1 MLSNLQDA
9 SIVQLFENQVERTP
23 NAIALIWEEQQIT
36 YRELNEQANQLAH
49 YLQNLGVGLETLVG
63 ICVERSPAMI
73 IGILGI
79 LKAGGAYVPLD
90 PAYPQE
96 RLAFMLEDSQVPV
109 LLTQNHLIPSLPK
122 HQSQI
127 ICLDTD
133 WSTIAQHSLE
143 NPTNYITPDNLAYII
158 YTSGSTGQPKGVC
171 VIQRGVVRLVQ
182 QTNYVNLSADEVFL
196 QLAPISFDASTFEIW
211 GSLLNGALLAIMPA
225 GTPSL
230 QELGQAIARYQVT
243 TLWLTAGLFHLM
255 VDERLQDL
263 KPVRQLLAGGDVL
276 SVSHIKKVWQEL
288 KGCQL
293 INGYGPTENTTFTC
307 CYAITDANQLGNSVP
322 IGSAIANTQVYL
334 LDAQMQPVKDG
345 ASGELYVGGAGL
357 AREYLNRPDLTAE
370 KFVPNPFSNS
380 PGGRLYKTG
389 DLGRYLPDGSID
401 YLGRID
407 QQVKIRGFRI
417 ELGEIESLLWQHP
430 TVKLAAVADKEDASG
445 NKQLVAYIVPNSSP
459 DRVLWSSQCLAE
471 FDWAKGDQNYT
482 TELTTEDISIGGVCL
497 VGVPDSWELGKQIR
511 LRLQLPATSDQI
523 LLAGTV
529 AWRQEHRA
537 GIQFAPTPNQQVLLQ
552 QNVDY
557 LLETKGFLKV
567 WQRTIVGSLRSFL
580 KEKLPNYMMPSSFV
594 LLNAL
599 PLTPNGKVDRKAL
612 PKPKDGAR
620 PELAGDFVAPRTP
633 VEEALVGI
641 WAEVLKLDR
650 VGIYDNFL
658 ELGGNSLRATQ
669 VMFRVWN
676 KWQVEL
682 PLRSLL
688 EASTVAKF
696 AQTIETTRWQ
706 KGNFSLSPLKPIDR
720 NQNLPVSFGQEQLWF
735 LGQRLPNIPVYNEP
749 STIRLHG
756 SLKVDILEKA
766 FRALI
771 NRHEILRTNFVAV
784 DGQLLQI
791 IQDPPTFSLPVV
803 NLQDLPVWKREAAAL
818 RLATLEAQQPF
829 DLTQGLLLRTTLIQ
843 LDETDYRLFLTL
855 HHIIFDGVSLYT
867 VLFPELEALYQAFDK
882 GQPSPLPAL
891 TIQYAD
897 FAVWQRQWL
906 QKKVLETN
914 LSYWQQQLAG
924 ITTLQ
929 LPTDRPRSPIQR
941 FQGARECLALP
952 KDLTE
957 ELRALS
963 RREGVTLFVTLLAA
977 FKTLLYRYSNQ
988 DDIVVGTVSSSRN
1001 RPEIEGLMGYF
1012 LNTLVLRTD
1021 LSGSPSFRQ
1030 LLSRVRSVTL
1040 EATAHE
1046 DLPFQKLVEVLQ
1058 PERNLSQNPLFQVAF
1073 VLEPALPSS
1082 ELGWSLSQLDVDMG
1096 TAKFD
1101 LYLELDERPEGII
1114 GRLEYNTDLFDAG
1127 TIRRMLEHYQTLL
1140 TGIVR
1145 NPEQRLLALP
1155 LLGSDERRQL
1165 AEWNHTQVDYPDGD
1179 AGLHQL
1185 FELQAGRSPTAIAA
1199 IFDTQHLTYQDLN
1212 ARANQL
1218 ANYLRS
1224 LGVNSGMLVGICV
1237 ERSLE
1242 MVVGLLAILKAGGAY
1257 VPLDPNYPPE
1267 RLSFM
1272 LEHSQATV
1280 LLAQQHLLAK
1290 LPKLPVQV
1298 VCLDTE
1304 WGAVADGSTPN
1315 YAPDNLAYVIY
1326 TSGSTGQPKGVAI
1339 AHRGAV
1345 NTILDINQRF
1355 GVKVGDRVLALSSL
1369 SFDLSVYD
1377 IFGTLAA
1384 GGTIIIPQPS
1394 ANPDPSHWGD
1404 LMAREQVTIWNSA
1417 PALMQMLVEYG
1428 STHPPVLPA
1437 SLRLVM
1443 LSGDWLPITL
1453 PTQLQALV
1461 PDIQVVSLGGATE
1474 ASIWS
1479 ILYPIHNVDP
1489 TWKSIPYGRPMANQS
1504 FFVLNEAL
1512 EPCPVLIKGHLYIG
1526 GIGLAQGY
1534 WRDEEKTQQRFIIHP
1549 RTGERLYCTGDL
1561 GRYLPD
1567 GNIEFLGRIDHQ
1579 VKLRGFRIEL
1589 GEIEAILGQH
1599 PDVREAVLMTDG
1611 DASNQRLI
1619 AYIVSKLL
1627 PDRVPLQVPCL
1638 VEFESGNI
1646 LELTTEDISAGG
1658 IRLVGIPATCNLSQQ
1673 VRVRLQLPVAS
1684 EPQWL
1689 TGNVVWCQEEE
1700 AGVQLDLSLN
1710 ERSLLQQTVDF
1721 LLEKQGFLK
1730 VWQRTITGNIRSY
1743 LKEKLP
1749 SYMIPAHLVLL
1760 SALPLTPNGKIDR
1773 RILPVPQDQT
1783 PSELEQT
1790 FTAPRTPT
1798 EEILAK
1804 IWADLLNI
1812 EQVGIDRNFFE
1823 LGGHSLLS
1831 VKLLGRVKETFQ
1843 VNLPLRSI
1851 FEHPTVASLAAAI
1864 DLSRQLGVGAVAP
1877 QPILDLNAE
1886 VVLDPTINPHGL
1898 PLAPTEPNNIFLTGA
1913 TGFLGAFLLQELL
1926 EQTQANIYCLVR
1938 SANVAS
1944 GKAKIQQNL
1953 ERYLLWQP
1961 SFSHRIVAVLGDLSQ
1976 PFFGLTPEE
1985 FQHLA
1990 AKIDVIYHSG
2000 AIVNF
2005 LYPYSTLKAPNV
2017 LGTEEVLRL
2026 ASQIK
2031 VKPIHFIS
2039 TVGIF
2044 ASDVYKGV
2052 EAIREEE
2059 SPEDSIGLDIGYS
2072 QSKWVAEKLVAVARD
2087 RGMPVS
2093 IYRPGRISGDARTG
2107 VWSTTDFLCR
2117 IIKGCIQMEIAPELN
2132 LMMDMTPVN
2141 YVSSTIVHLSKQ
2153 KSSLGKSFHLVNHH
2167 QISWQQIINSIADL
2181 GYPLQQIPAEKW
2193 HLKMLDLASKS
2204 PENALHPLVTVF
2216 ATGNIEPALITLPF
2230 SYQNTLNGLLG
2241 SAIACPRPDAKLLD
2255 TYFSYFIRTG
2265 FLDPAPAIIGSF
2277 T

>member
-1 MLSNLQDA
+1 MLRNLQDA
-9 SIVQLFENQVERTP
+9 SIVQLFENQVGRTP

-73 IGILGI
+73 VGILGI

-158 YTSGSTGQPKGVC
+158 YTSGSTGKPKGVC

-182 QTNYVNLSADEVFL
+182 QTNYVNLSTDEVFL

-276 SVSHIKKVWQEL
+276 SVSHVKKVWQEL

-430 TVKLAAVADKEDASG
+430 TVKLAAVTDKEDASG

-537 GIQFAPTPNQQVLLQ
+537 GIQFAPTPTQQVLLRE
-552 QNVDY
+552 NVDY

-696 AQTIETTRWQ
+696 AQAIETTRWQ

-766 FRALI
+766 FRELI
-771 NRHEILRTNFVAV
+771 NRHEILRTKFLVV
-784 DGQLLQI
+784 DGQLVQV

-803 NLQDLPVWKREAAAL
+803 SLQHFPPSERETTAL
-818 RLATLEAQQPF
+818 RLATIEAQKPF
-829 DLTQGLLLRTTLIQ
+829 NLNEGSLLRAILIQ
-843 LDETDYRLFLTL
+843 LEETDYRLFLTI
-855 HHIIFDGVSLYT
+855 HHIDGFSLYN
-867 VLFPELEALYQAFDK
+867 VLFPELEAFYTALDRC
-882 GQPSPLPAL
+882 QPSQLPAL

-897 FAVWQRQWL
+897 FALWQRQWL
-906 QKKVLETN
+906 QHKFLETN
-914 LSYWQQQLAG
+914 LSYWQQQLADL
-924 ITTLQ
+924 TTLQ
-929 LPTDRPRSPIQR
+929 LPTDRLRPAIQSFR
-941 FQGARECLALP
+941 GARECLALP

-957 ELRALS
+957 KLKAFS

-988 DDIVVGTVSSSRN
+988 DDIVVGTMSSGRN
-1001 RPEIEGLMGYF
+1001 RPEIQGVMGYF
-1012 LNTLVLRTD
+1012 INTLVLRSD
-1021 LSGSPSFRQ
+1021 LSGSPSFRK

-1040 EATAHE
+1040 EAFAHQ
-1046 DLPFQKLVEVLQ
+1046 DLTFQKLVSALQ

-1073 VLEPALPSS
+1073 VLEPTLPVS

-1101 LYLELDERPEGII
+1101 LYLGLDERPEGII
-1114 GRLEYNTDLFDAG
+1114 GRLEYNTDLFDAS
-1127 TIRRMLEHYQTLL
+1127 TIRRMVEHYQTLL
-1140 TGIVR
+1140 AGIVC

-1155 LLGSDERRQL
+1155 LLGSDEQRQL
-1165 AEWNHTQVDYPDGD
+1165 AAWNRTQVDYPDGD

-1185 FELQAGRSPTAIAA
+1185 FEVQAGRSPTAIAA
-1199 IFDTQHLTYQDLN
+1199 IFDTQQLTYQDLN

-1224 LGVNSGMLVGICV
+1224 LGVNSGILVGICV

-1272 LEHSQATV
+1272 LEHSQVTV
-1280 LLAQQHLLAK
+1280 LLTQQHLLAK
-1290 LPKLPVQV
+1290 LPKLPIQV

-1304 WGAVADGSTPN
+1304 WGEVADSPTPN

-1384 GGTIIIPQPS
+1384 GGTIVIPQPS
-1394 ANPDPSHWGD
+1394 ANPDPSHWAD

-1428 STHPPVLPA
+1428 STDSPVLPA

-1461 PDIQVVSLGGATE
+1461 PNIEVVSLGGATE

-1479 ILYPIHNVDP
+1479 ILYPIYNVDS

-1549 RTGERLYCTGDL
+1549 RTGERLYYTGDL

-1599 PDVREAVLMTDG
+1599 PDVREAIVMTDG
-1611 DASNQRLI
+1611 DESKQRLI

-1638 VEFESGNI
+1638 VEFADGNI
-1646 LELTTEDISAGG
+1646 LELTTEDISVGG
-1658 IRLVGIPATCNLSQQ
+1658 IRLAGIPATCNLIQQ
-1673 VRVRLQLPVAS
+1673 VRVYLQLPMAS

-1689 TGNVVWCQEEE
+1689 TGNVVWCQQQE

-1710 ERSLLQQTVDF
+1710 ERSLLQQSIDF

-1730 VWQRTITGNIRSY
+1730 VWQRTISGNLRSY

-1749 SYMIPAHLVLL
+1749 SYMIPANLVLL

-1773 RILPVPQDQT
+1773 RILPVPQDQS

-1831 VKLLGRVKETFQ
+1831 VKLLGKVKETFQ

-1864 DLSRQLGVGAVAP
+1864 DLISQLGVGAVAP
-1877 QPILDLNAE
+1877 HPILDLNTE
-1886 VVLDPTINPHGL
+1886 VVLDPTINPDGL
-1898 PLAPTEPNNIFLTGA
+1898 PFAPTEPNNIFLTGA
-1913 TGFLGAFLLQELL
+1913 TGFLGAFLVQELL
-1926 EQTQANIYCLVR
+1926 VQTQANIYCLVR
-1938 SANVAS
+1938 AADVAS
-1944 GKAKIQQNL
+1944 GKTKIQQNL

-1961 SFSHRIVAVLGDLSQ
+1961 SFSQRIVAVLGDLSQ
-1976 PFFGLTPEE
+1976 PLLGLTPEE

-1990 AKIDVIYHSG
+1990 ANIDAIYHSG

-2017 LGTEEVLRL
+2017 LGTVEVLRL

-2031 VKPIHFIS
+2031 VKPMHFVS

-2044 ASDVYKGV
+2044 APDIYK
-2052 EAIREEE
+2052 EAEVIREEDC
-2059 SPEDSIGLDIGYS
+2059 PEHIVGLEIGYS
-2072 QSKWVAEKLVAVARD
+2072 QSKWVAEKLVRVARD
-2087 RGMPVS
+2087 RGMPVC

-2107 VWSTTDFLCR
+2107 IWTTTDFLCR
-2117 IIKGCIQMEIAPELN
+2117 MLKACIQTGIIPDLDFAI
-2132 LMMDMTPVN
+2132 DITPVN
-2141 YVSSTIVHLSKQ
+2141 YVSSALVHLSKQ
-2153 KSSLGKSFHLVNHH
+2153 KSSLGKSFYLLNPHR
-2167 QISWQQIINSIADL
+2167 IAWQQIVNTIRGL
-2181 GYPLQQIPAEKW
+2181 GYPLQPMAPEKW
-2193 HLKMLDLASKS
+2193 QVKMVDLASKS
-2204 PENALHPLVTVF
+2204 PENALHALVTIF
-2216 ATGNIEPALITLPF
+2216 ANENIVSEFVPLPF
-2230 SYQNTLNGLLG
+2230 SNQNTLNGLLG
-2241 SAIACPRPDAKLLD
+2241 STISCAPADAKLLQ

-2265 FLDPAPAIIGSF
+2265 FLEAARAITGSF